1 MSLDI
6 KSQVII
12 TQDSTQVV
20 ESLKAKANDYRVII
34 IQEESKAF
42 SVDDAKEAIA
52 KAYIASEIPTLII
65 LIAKIF
71 SPIVQSKLLK
81 IIEEPPPKTDFILIT
96 QSKSTI
102 LPTIKSRLPIA
113 TLYNSNE
120 EQLDSIDVIS
130 LNLQSVYDFI
140 QKHKRTSAKEV
151 KIIIEQITKDTIKSN
166 LYNID
171 QKTLNIFSEAIK
183 VLDMGSP
190 ASFVLSAVLIKLL
203 AKKKKPNR

>member
-12 TQDSTQVV
+12 TQDSNQAL
-20 ESLKAKANDYRVII
+20 ESLKAKAKDHRVII

-42 SVDDAKEAIA
+42 GVDDAKEAIA

-71 SPIVQSKLLK
+71 SPIVQNKLLK

-166 LYNID
+166 QYNID
-171 QKTLNIFSEAIK
+171 DKTLNLFSDSIQA
-183 VLDMGSP
+183 LDMGSP
-190 ASFVLSAVLIKLL
+190 ASFVLSTVLLKLL

>member
-20 ESLKAKANDYRVII
+20 ESLKTKTNSHRVII

-42 SVDDAKEAIA
+42 GVDDAKEAIA
-52 KAYIASEIPTLII
+52 KAYIASEIPTIII

-71 SPIVQSKLLK
+71 SPVVQSKLLK

-102 LPTIKSRLPIA
+102 LPTIKSRLPI
-113 TLYNSNE
+113 TVLNDTQDS
-120 EQLDSIDVIS
+120 QIDSIDVSS

-140 QKHKRTSAKEV
+140 QKHKRTSAKET
-151 KIIIEQITKDTIKSN
+151 KIIIEQITKDTLKSN
-166 LYNID
+166 QYNID
-171 QKTLNIFSEAIK
+171 DKTLNLFSDSIQA
-183 VLDMGSP
+183 LDMGSP
-190 ASFVLSAVLIKLL
+190 ASFVLSAVLLKLL

>member
-12 TQDSTQVV
+12 TQDSNQAL
-20 ESLKAKANDYRVII
+20 ESLKAKAKDHRVII

-42 SVDDAKEAIA
+42 GVDDAKEAIA

-71 SPIVQSKLLK
+71 SPIVQNKLLK

-120 EQLDSIDVIS
+120 EQLDSIDIIS

-166 LYNID
+166 QYNID
-171 QKTLNIFSEAIK
+171 DKTLNLFSDSIQA
-183 VLDMGSP
+183 LDMGSP
-190 ASFVLSAVLIKLL
+190 ASFVLSTVLLKLL

>member
-20 ESLKAKANDYRVII
+20 ESLKAKAKDYRVII

>member
-12 TQDSTQVV
+12 TQDTDTTI
-20 ESLKAKANDYRVII
+20 ESIKTKAKDYRLII

-52 KAYIASEIPTLII
+52 KAYIASDIPTIII
-65 LIAKIF
+65 LVAKIF
-71 SPIVQSKLLK
+71 SPIVQNKLLK
-81 IIEEPPPKTDFILIT
+81 IIEEPPAKTDFILIT

-102 LPTIKSRLPIA
+102 LPTIKSRLPI
-113 TLYNSNE
+113 TILDNNTSDIS
-120 EQLDSIDVIS
+120 DSIDVAS

-140 QKHKRTSAKEV
+140 QKHKRTNAKDT
-151 KIIIEQITKDTIKSN
+151 KIIIEHIIKDALKSKHYN
-166 LYNID
+166 LD
-171 QKTLNIFSEAIK
+171 EKTLKLFGNSIVA
-183 VLDMGSP
+183 LDMGSP
-190 ASFVLSAVLIKLL
+190 ASFVLSAVLLKLL